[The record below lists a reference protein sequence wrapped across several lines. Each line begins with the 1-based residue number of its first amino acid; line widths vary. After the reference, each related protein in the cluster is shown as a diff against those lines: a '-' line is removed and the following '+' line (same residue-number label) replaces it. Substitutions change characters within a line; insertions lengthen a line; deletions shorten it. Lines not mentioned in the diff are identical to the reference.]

1 MTTKHHGHH
10 HTGHHMHTG
19 HHGHHTGPTKEPVE
33 HESFGFKYDP
43 HSVSTL

>member
-1 MTTKHHGHH
+1 MTTKHHGHNH
-10 HTGHHMHTG
+10 HTGQ

-43 HSVSTL
+43 TSVSTL